1 MKRWRALCG
10 VLGLTVVLASP
21 LTASAQGAG
30 RPLSVIGL
38 LDAGERLEW
47 WAAFRQ
53 QIGELGYVEGKTVAF
68 EQRFAGGSY
77 ERLPT
82 MAQELVR
89 LKVSVIVTSGSAAAE
104 VAKRVTSSVPIV
116 LATGDDPVGAGLVAS
131 FARPGGNITGVTSIS
146 TGLTGK
152 RLQILRESFPK
163 LSRLA
168 ALWHRDNAASARQVQ
183 ELQSAARA
191 AKVALQV
198 LGVKS
203 SDEFPAAFSAMTQ
216 ERAQAV
222 FVISDPFVFNE
233 RRRLAELTLEHRLPS
248 MHGPS
253 EYVDAGGLISYAPSY
268 LDLFR
273 RAAIYVDKILKG
285 AKPADLPIEQP
296 ITFDLV
302 INLKTAKALGVTMP
316 RALLLRANRVIE

>member
-1 MKRWRALCG
+1 MERRHALGG
-10 VLGLTVVLASP
+10 VLGLAIVLASP

-47 WAAFRQ
+47 WAAFRR
-53 QIGELGYVEGKTVAF
+53 QIRELGYVEGQTVAF

-152 RLQILRESFPK
+152 RLQVLRESFPK

-168 ALWHRDNAASARQVQ
+168 ALWHRDNASSARQVQ

-198 LGVKS
+198 LGVKTV
-203 SDEFPAAFSAMTQ
+203 DEFPAAFSAMTQ

-233 RRRLAELTLEHRLPS
+233 RRRLAELTLKHRLPS

-253 EYVDAGGLISYAPSY
+253 EYVDAGGLIAYAPSY
-268 LDLFR
+268 PDLFR

-296 ITFDLV
+296 TTFDLV

-316 RALLLRANRVIE
+316 RALLLRANRAIE